1 MKNYNAKAVREMA
14 IAKDLEIVQKELDLA
29 NSHYEITVQ
38 GAIIRNCQKRK
49 LTYTVPTN
57 INKRMLI
64 NIIKEDG
71 YKVEKVFETKKRF
84 LRKPLKIET
93 NKILIQW

>member
-1 MKNYNAKAVREMA
+1 MKNYNAKEVREMA

-29 NSHYEITVQ
+29 TNHYEMSVQ
-38 GAIIRNCQKRK
+38 GTIIRNCQKRK

-64 NIIKEDG
+64 SIIKEDG
-71 YKVEKVFETKKRF
+71 YKVEKVFETKRRF

-93 NKILIQW
+93 NKLFIQW

>member
-1 MKNYNAKAVREMA
+1 MKNYNAKEIREMA
-14 IAKDLEIVQKELDLA
+14 IAKDLEVVQKELDLTT
-29 NSHYEITVQ
+29 NHYEMSVQ

-49 LTYTVPTN
+49 LTYVVPTN
-57 INKRMLI
+57 INTRMLI

-71 YKVEKVFETKKRF
+71 YKVEKVYETKKRF
-84 LRKPLKIET
+84 LRKPLKIAT

>member
-1 MKNYNAKAVREMA
+1 MKNYNAKEVREMA
-14 IAKDLEIVQKELDLA
+14 IEKDLEIVQKELELA
-29 NSHYEITVQ
+29 TNHYEMTVQ
-38 GAIIRNCQKRK
+38 SAIIRNCQKRV
-49 LTYTVPTN
+49 LPCTVPAN

-71 YKVEKVFETKKRF
+71 YKVEKVYKTKKRF

-93 NKILIQW
+93 DKILIQW

>member
-1 MKNYNAKAVREMA
+1 MKNYNAKEVREMA
-14 IAKDLEIVQKELDLA
+14 IAKDLEVVQKELDLA
-29 NSHYEITVQ
+29 TNHYEVTVQ

-49 LTYTVPTN
+49 LTYTVPAN
-57 INKRMLI
+57 INTRMLI

-71 YKVEKVFETKKRF
+71 YKVEKVYETKKRF
-84 LRKPLKIET
+84 LRKPLKIAT